1 MSPLNVVG
9 QLFRVNNLG
18 QININSLMSREEVRQ
33 EYVNISILL
42 AAFDTIQ
49 HSVLMEKL
57 KLYGASAKSLAWV
70 KDYLTD

>member
-57 KLYGASAKSLAWV
+57 SHGASAKSLAWF